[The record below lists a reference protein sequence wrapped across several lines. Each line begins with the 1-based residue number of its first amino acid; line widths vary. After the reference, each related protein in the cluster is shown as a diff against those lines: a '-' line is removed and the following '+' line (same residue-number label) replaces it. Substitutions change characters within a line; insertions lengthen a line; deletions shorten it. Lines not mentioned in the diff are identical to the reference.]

1 MTVSASSTTAPGE
14 RVRVRRRLPWSMHSI
29 ARGLSLPLVVGLGLL
44 VWEVLVVVTGTNEVV
59 LPRPTSILRSLVEG
73 FSTPITSRAS
83 YVPHIRQTL
92 IEVLAGYALGCSAG
106 LALATLSVRFPL
118 LEFLTRP
125 LVVAFQSVPKVA
137 LAPLVIVWFGFGF
150 NSKFALVTL
159 ATFFPLFVNGIAGFK
174 SVDEGPLRL
183 MRSFGASGW
192 QVFTKVTFP
201 AALPYI
207 FAGLEIALVH
217 AITSAIAAEFLGGQM
232 GLGVMILHMHQ
243 VLDTASIFSVLV
255 ILAATGWLLSVALG
269 FARRKIVY
277 WAPVERRA
285 ER

>member
-1 MTVSASSTTAPGE
+1 MSLSASVESLPA
-14 RVRVRRRLPWSMHSI
+14 RRRLPRWSAQDV
-29 ARGLSLPLVVGLGLL
+29 ARMLSLPLVVGLILAVWELL
-44 VWEVLVVVTGTNEVV
+44 VIVTGTNEVI
-59 LPRPTSILRSLVEG
+59 LPRPTNIFRALAEG
-73 FSTPITSRAS
+73 FSAPINSRAS

-92 IEVLAGYALGCSAG
+92 GEVLAGYALGCSAG

-137 LAPLVIVWFGFGF
+137 LAPLVIIWFGFGF

-174 SVDEGPLRL
+174 SVDEGPLRM

-232 GLGVMILHMHQ
+232 GLGVMILQMEQ
-243 VLDTASIFSVLV
+243 LLETAAIFSVLM
-255 ILAATGWLLSVALG
+255 ILAAIGWLLSVALG
-269 FARRKIVY
+269 IARRRIVH
-277 WAPVERRA
+277 WAPVERHTA